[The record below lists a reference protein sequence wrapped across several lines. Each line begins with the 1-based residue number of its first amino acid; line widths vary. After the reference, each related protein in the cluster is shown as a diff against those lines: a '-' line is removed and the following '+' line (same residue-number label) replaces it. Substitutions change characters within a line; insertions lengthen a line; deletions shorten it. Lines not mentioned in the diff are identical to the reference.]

1 MEELDTTRSE
11 QDNKAQVVVIKK
23 DPNEVH
29 GQSGLYMFIF
39 YMVSLLV
46 LGSMVFHY
54 LSLRGFFIDTLL
66 GDKEVPTQLIMDINN
81 AIPYGNLVLSLIIY
95 CLGTFG
101 FEGTRSVIMSFD
113 LSKISEKAKNMPK
126 YKRNRLV
133 QMLIT
138 FIILTVIAM
147 IFQMTCINHG
157 ITKADF
163 QLSYLTTGIGTFMAL
178 LAYTDFAPKLSKQI
192 SSFVTDIGGTKSDR
206 GKKKS
211 NSGDEE
217 EEKLDIDNNKN

>member
-11 QDNKAQVVVIKK
+11 RDKSPQVVVIKK

-39 YMVSLLV
+39 YSVSLLV
-46 LGSMVFHY
+46 LGSMIFHY
-54 LSLRGFFIDTLL
+54 LSLNGLFADALL
-66 GDKEVPTQLIMDINN
+66 GEKEVPTQLIMDINN

-138 FIILTVIAM
+138 FIILTIIAM
-147 IFQMTCINHG
+147 IFQMNCINHG

-178 LAYTDFAPKLSKQI
+178 LAYSDFAPKLSKQI
-192 SSFVTDIGGTKSDR
+192 SSFVTDIGSNSKTNKERRKSD
-206 GKKKS
+206 
-211 NSGDEE
+211 NGDEE
-217 EEKLDIDNNKN
+217 EKFEVNKN

>member
-1 MEELDTTRSE
+1 MEELGTTHSE

-39 YMVSLLV
+39 YSVSLLV
-46 LGSMVFHY
+46 LGSMIFHY
-54 LSLRGFFIDTLL
+54 LSLNGLFADALL
-66 GDKEVPTQLIMDINN
+66 SEKEVPTQLIMDINN

-113 LSKISEKAKNMPK
+113 LSKISEKAKNMPR

-138 FIILTVIAM
+138 FIILTIIAM
-147 IFQMTCINHG
+147 IFQMNCINHG

-178 LAYTDFAPKLSKQI
+178 LAYSDFAPKLSKQI
-192 SSFVTDIGGTKSDR
+192 SSFVTDIGGTKTDK

-211 NSGDEE
+211 NDGDE
-217 EEKLDIDNNKN
+217 EEKLDIDNKN